1 MAWMNS
7 VNHRGKSGKGFVK
20 PGTGGG
26 STVEWTNVP
35 GIYIK
40 IGTSQNASTSLFP
53 FPYDSNAASTSSSVY
68 GQLDR
73 LTWLRGIQQE
83 ANWGEIDNDDPNPNN
98 WNWTELDRKFR
109 TIKALPRSTGQNKKI
124 ILLLTPKAFSNA
136 DVPKIIPPSLR
147 TGTGTYGPVLPRYD
161 HLIGMTGSGQD
172 VYHLLFKNFRNGLT
186 GNDAAGTPIYTL
198 RDRYRAFITALYNRY
213 GPNGADDVKG
223 VLAGFNTVEPIP
235 LTPQDAAEWNAT
247 IRDQHFEGRCRWLQ
261 WMKGV
266 FTNHF
271 LCEGSN
277 FDNEWIASMLTTGPN
292 DLNNIGN
299 KIGFSSPNYHLG
311 GNLTSI
317 YTAADSLAGIVPV
330 IQQMQ
335 GFDMD
340 SKTGFRVNVNSTPP
354 HNVYNWTPVRPG
366 HGSPR
371 TLITN
376 PNVSGGV
383 IVTTDPPDL
392 PWAIERAIYL
402 KSNIFIIQR
411 DTATVGQNGSARYNW
426 NLIVADMAANTT
438 ILSDNTGGL
447 IQNDPYGGMIPTQP
461 TYVV

>member
-1 MAWMNS
+1 MNS
-7 VNHRGKSGKGFVK
+7 VNFRGMSGKGLVK
-20 PGTGGG
+20 LSSVTPPTI
-26 STVEWTNVP
+26 EWTNVP
-35 GIYIK
+35 GIYLK
-40 IGTSQNASTSLFP
+40 IGTGQNASTTLFP
-53 FPYDSNAASTSSSVY
+53 FPYDSNAASTSDSVY

-73 LTWLRGIQQE
+73 LTWFRGIQQE
-83 ANWGEIDNDDPNPNN
+83 ANWGEIDNGDANPNN
-98 WNWTELDRKFR
+98 WNWTALDRKFR
-109 TIKALPRSTGQNKKI
+109 TIKALPRSSGQNKKI
-124 ILLLTPKAFSNA
+124 LLMVTPKAFSPT
-136 DVPKIIPPSLR
+136 DVSNILPPYLR
-147 TGTGTYGPVLPRYD
+147 ATSGTYSNGDPRYQ
-161 HLIGMTGSGQD
+161 HLVGMVLNSTT
-172 VYHLLFKNFRNGLT
+172 VYHFLFKNFRNGLSGADVY
-186 GNDAAGTPIYTL
+186 GNPIYTL
-198 RDRYRAFITALYNRY
+198 RDKYYIFIQALYNRY
-213 GPNGADDVKG
+213 GPNGADDVRG
-223 VLAGFNTVEPIP
+223 VLAGINTIEPIP
-235 LTPQDAAEWNAT
+235 VTPRDATEWNAT
-247 IRDQHFEGRCRWLQ
+247 IRDQHFEGRIRWLQ

-271 LCEGSN
+271 LCEASN
-277 FDNEWIASMLTTGPN
+277 FDNEWIGTMLTTGPN

-317 YTAADSLAGIVPV
+317 YTAADSLSGIVPI
-330 IQQMQ
+330 IQQLQ
-335 GFDMD
+335 GLDMD
-340 SKTGFRVNVNSTPP
+340 SKTGFRVNASSTPP
-354 HNVYNWTPVRPG
+354 HNVYNWLPTRPG

-392 PWAIERAIYL
+392 PWIIERAIYL

-411 DTATVGQNGSARYNW
+411 DTSATGGNGSARYNW
-426 NLIVADMAANTT
+426 NKIVADMAANTT